1 MRNYDVE
8 KLKGLFYKMPNHYEI
23 LGLQSD
29 ADESEIK
36 KAYRSL
42 SFKYHPDRATGDAD
56 ESNNMM
62 QKLNEAYEILRDPQ
76 KRQQYD
82 NELNGVHMR
91 GMPPGFPGFPGFHM
105 NHGMPPGMPDIFE
118 MMFNMG
124 GMGGMGGGIEIVH
137 NGQGTFIKRHIGKPQ
152 TIVKSVSITLEQAF
166 AGGVL
171 PVEIERWVQNGD
183 LQITET
189 ETVNVNIPASI
200 NNNDSILLEGI
211 GNRISATHVGDVK
224 LQIVIEKH
232 PIFTRQGNDLIFKKT
247 LTLKEALCGTQFQF
261 EHLNGKMLTLN
272 ILNTVIFPG
281 GRKAFPNLGM
291 TTSGNLIV
299 EFDVT
304 FPATLT
310 AEQKGQLENI
320 L

>member
-1 MRNYDVE
+1 
-8 KLKGLFYKMPNHYEI
+8 MPNHYEI
-23 LGLQSD
+23 LGLQSN
-29 ADESEIK
+29 ADEGEIK

-42 SFKYHPDRATGDAD
+42 SFKYHPDRATGDPE
-56 ESNNMM
+56 ESNQMM

-76 KRQQYD
+76 KRKQYD
-82 NELNGVHMR
+82 NELNGVQ
-91 GMPPGFPGFPGFHM
+91 GFPFPMHHGM
-105 NHGMPPGMPDIFE
+105 RGMPPGMPDIFE

-124 GMGGMGGGIEIVH
+124 GMGGMGGGFGGIEIVH
-137 NGQGTFIKRHIGKPQ
+137 NGQGTFIKRHIGKPP
-152 TIVKSVSITLEQAF
+152 TISKTVSITLEQAF
-166 AGGVL
+166 VGGVL

-189 ETVNVNIPASI
+189 ETINVNIPASI

-211 GNRISATHVGDVK
+211 GNCINASHKGDVK

-232 PIFTRQGNDLIFKKT
+232 QMFTRQGNDLIFKKM

-261 EHLNGKMLTLN
+261 EHLNGKSLTLN
-272 ILNTVIFPG
+272 ISNTVIFPG

-304 FPATLT
+304 FPANLT
-310 AEQKGQLENI
+310 NEQKEQLANI

>member
-1 MRNYDVE
+1 
-8 KLKGLFYKMPNHYEI
+8 MPNHYEI

-29 ADESEIK
+29 ADEGEIK

-42 SFKYHPDRATGDAD
+42 SFKYHPDRATGDLE
-56 ESNNMM
+56 ESNQMM

-82 NELNGVHMR
+82 NELNG
-91 GMPPGFPGFPGFHM
+91 F
-105 NHGMPPGMPDIFE
+105 HGMPPGMPPGMHNIFE

-124 GMGGMGGGIEIVH
+124 NMGNMGGGIEIVH
-137 NGQGTFIKRHIGKPQ
+137 TSQGTFIKRHIGKPP
-152 TIVKSVSITLEQAF
+152 TISKTVSIKLEHAF
-166 AGGVL
+166 TGGVL
-171 PVEIERWVQNGD
+171 PIEIERWVQNGD

-189 ETVNVNIPASI
+189 ETINVNIPANI

-211 GNRISATHVGDVK
+211 GNRISASHVGDVK

-232 PIFTRQGNDLIFKKT
+232 PTFTRQGNDLIFKKN

-261 EHLNGKMLTLN
+261 EHLNGKSLTLN
-272 ILNTVIFPG
+272 VSNTVIFPG

-304 FPATLT
+304 FPANLT
-310 AEQKGQLENI
+310 NEQKEQLENI

>member
-1 MRNYDVE
+1 
-8 KLKGLFYKMPNHYEI
+8 MPNHYEI
-23 LGLQSD
+23 LGLQSN
-29 ADESEIK
+29 ADEGEIK

-42 SFKYHPDRATGDAD
+42 SFKYHPDRATCDPD
-56 ESNNMM
+56 ESNKMM

-82 NELNGVHMR
+82 NELNGVHAHN
-91 GMPPGFPGFPGFHM
+91 GFPGFPM
-105 NHGMPPGMPDIFE
+105 HGMPPGMPDIFE

-124 GMGGMGGGIEIVH
+124 GMHGMRGGFGGIEIVH

-152 TIVKSVSITLEQAF
+152 TISKSVSITLEQAF
-166 AGGVL
+166 VGGVL

-183 LQITET
+183 LQITEM
-189 ETVNVNIPASI
+189 ETINVNIPAGI

-211 GNRISATHVGDVK
+211 GNRINASHVGDVK
-224 LQIVIEKH
+224 LQIVIENH
-232 PIFTRQGNDLIFKKT
+232 ATFTRQGNDLIFKKN

-272 ILNTVIFPG
+272 VSNTVIFPG

-304 FPATLT
+304 FPASLT
-310 AEQKGQLENI
+310 TEQKDQLSII

>member
-1 MRNYDVE
+1 
-8 KLKGLFYKMPNHYEI
+8 MPNHYEI

-29 ADESEIK
+29 ADEGEIK
-36 KAYRSL
+36 KAYRTL
-42 SFKYHPDRATGDAD
+42 SFKYHPDRATGDPD
-56 ESNNMM
+56 ESNQMM

-76 KRQQYD
+76 KREQYD
-82 NELNGVHMR
+82 NELNGIQPGFPMR
-91 GMPPGFPGFPGFHM
+91 GM
-105 NHGMPPGMPDIFE
+105 HGMPPGMSNIFE
-118 MMFNMG
+118 MMFSMGGMGNMG
-124 GMGGMGGGIEIVH
+124 GMGGIEIIH

-152 TIVKSVSITLEQAF
+152 TISKTVSVTLEQAF
-166 AGGVL
+166 VGGVL

-183 LQITET
+183 LQITEM
-189 ETVNVNIPASI
+189 ETINVNIPANI

-211 GNRISATHVGDVK
+211 GNRINASHVGDVK
-224 LQIVIEKH
+224 IQIVIENH

-272 ILNTVIFPG
+272 VSNTVIFPG

-304 FPATLT
+304 FPASLT
-310 AEQKGQLENI
+310 TEQKDQLTII

>member
-1 MRNYDVE
+1 M
-8 KLKGLFYKMPNHYEI
+8 H
-23 LGLQSD
+23 
-29 ADESEIK
+29 
-36 KAYRSL
+36 
-42 SFKYHPDRATGDAD
+42 
-56 ESNNMM
+56 
-62 QKLNEAYEILRDPQ
+62 
-76 KRQQYD
+76 
-82 NELNGVHMR
+82 

-124 GMGGMGGGIEIVH
+124 GMGGGGIEIVH
-137 NGQGTFIKRHIGKPQ
+137 NGQGMFIKRHIGKPQ

-166 AGGVL
+166 VGGVL
-171 PVEIERWVQNGD
+171 PIEIERWVQNGD
-183 LQITET
+183 LQITEM
-189 ETVNVNIPASI
+189 ETVNVKIPANI

-211 GNRISATHVGDVK
+211 GNRINASHVGDVK

-232 PIFTRQGNDLIFKKT
+232 PVFTRQGNDLIFKKI

-261 EHLNGKMLTLN
+261 EHLNGKVLTLN
-272 ILNTVIFPG
+272 VLNTVIFPG

-291 TTSGNLIV
+291 ITSGNLIV

-310 AEQKGQLENI
+310 TEQKEQLANI

>member
-1 MRNYDVE
+1 
-8 KLKGLFYKMPNHYEI
+8 MPNHYEI

-29 ADESEIK
+29 ADEGEIK
-36 KAYRSL
+36 KAYRTL
-42 SFKYHPDRATGDAD
+42 SFKYHPDRATGDPD

-82 NELNGVHMR
+82 NELNGIQE
-91 GMPPGFPGFPGFHM
+91 FPMH
-105 NHGMPPGMPDIFE
+105 HGMPPGMPDIFE

-124 GMGGMGGGIEIVH
+124 GMGGMGGGFGGIEIVH
-137 NGQGTFIKRHIGKPQ
+137 NSQGTFIKRHIGKPQ
-152 TIVKSVSITLEQAF
+152 TISKTVSITLEQAF
-166 AGGVL
+166 TGGVL

-189 ETVNVNIPASI
+189 ETINLKIPAGI

-211 GNRISATHVGDVK
+211 GNRISKSHAGDVK
-224 LQIVIEKH
+224 IQIVIEKH
-232 PIFTRQGNDLIFKKT
+232 PIFTRQGNDLIFKKI

-261 EHLNGKMLTLN
+261 EHLNGKSLTLN
-272 ILNTVIFPG
+272 ISNTVIFPG
-281 GRKAFPNLGM
+281 GRKAFPNLGI
-291 TTSGNLIV
+291 TTGGNLIV

-310 AEQKGQLENI
+310 AEQKEQLTNI

>member
-1 MRNYDVE
+1 
-8 KLKGLFYKMPNHYEI
+8 MPTNHYEI
-23 LGLQSD
+23 LGLQSN
-29 ADESEIK
+29 ADEGEIK
-36 KAYRSL
+36 KAYRTL
-42 SFKYHPDRATGDAD
+42 SFKYHPDRATGDPE
-56 ESNNMM
+56 ESNQMM

-82 NELNGVHMR
+82 NELNGIPMH
-91 GMPPGFPGFPGFHM
+91 GMPPGFPGFPM
-105 NHGMPPGMPDIFE
+105 HGMPPGMPNIFE

-124 GMGGMGGGIEIVH
+124 GMGGNMGGGIEIIH

-152 TIVKSVSITLEQAF
+152 TISKTVSITLEQAF
-166 AGGVL
+166 TGGVL

-183 LQITET
+183 LQITEM
-189 ETVNVNIPASI
+189 ETVNVKIPANI
-200 NNNDSILLEGI
+200 NNNDCILLEGI
-211 GNRISATHVGDVK
+211 GNRINASHVGDVK

-232 PIFTRQGNDLIFKKT
+232 PVFTRQGNDLIFKKN

-261 EHLNGKMLTLN
+261 EHLNGKELTLN
-272 ILNTVIFPG
+272 VSNTVIFPG

-310 AEQKGQLENI
+310 TEQKEQLTNI

>member
-8 KLKGLFYKMPNHYEI
+8 KLKELFYIMPNHYEI

-29 ADESEIK
+29 ADEGEIK

-42 SFKYHPDRATGDAD
+42 SFKYHPDRATGDPE

-82 NELNGVHMR
+82 NELNGMPMH
-91 GMPPGFPGFPGFHM
+91 GMFPGFPGFHM
-105 NHGMPPGMPDIFE
+105 NHGMPGMPPGMPDIFE

-124 GMGGMGGGIEIVH
+124 GMSGGGGIEIVH

-152 TIVKSVSITLEQAF
+152 TISTTASITLEQAF
-166 AGGVL
+166 VGGVL
-171 PVEIERWVQNGD
+171 PVQIERWVQNGD

-189 ETVNVNIPASI
+189 ETVNVKIPVGI

-211 GNRISATHVGDVK
+211 GNRISASHVGDVK

-261 EHLNGKMLTLN
+261 EHLNGKVLTLN
-272 ILNTVIFPG
+272 VSNTVIFPG

-310 AEQKGQLENI
+310 TEQKEQLANI

>member
-1 MRNYDVE
+1 
-8 KLKGLFYKMPNHYEI
+8 MPTNHYEI
-23 LGLQSD
+23 LGLQSN
-29 ADESEIK
+29 ADEGEIK
-36 KAYRSL
+36 KAYRTL
-42 SFKYHPDRATGDAD
+42 SFKYHPDRATGDPE
-56 ESNNMM
+56 ESNQMM

-82 NELNGVHMR
+82 NELNGIPMH
-91 GMPPGFPGFPGFHM
+91 GMPPGFPGFPM
-105 NHGMPPGMPDIFE
+105 HGMPPGMPNIFE

-124 GMGGMGGGIEIVH
+124 GMGGNMGGGIEIIH

-152 TIVKSVSITLEQAF
+152 TISKTVSITLEQAF
-166 AGGVL
+166 TGGVL

-189 ETVNVNIPASI
+189 ETVNVKIPANI
-200 NNNDSILLEGI
+200 NNNDCILLEGI
-211 GNRISATHVGDVK
+211 GNRINASHVGDVK

-232 PIFTRQGNDLIFKKT
+232 PVFTRQGNDLIFKKN

-261 EHLNGKMLTLN
+261 EHLNGKELTLN
-272 ILNTVIFPG
+272 VSNTVIFPG

-310 AEQKGQLENI
+310 TEQKEQLTNI

>member
-1 MRNYDVE
+1 
-8 KLKGLFYKMPNHYEI
+8 MPNHYEI
-23 LGLQSD
+23 LGLQSN
-29 ADESEIK
+29 ADEGEIK
-36 KAYRSL
+36 KAYRTL
-42 SFKYHPDRATGDAD
+42 SFKYHPDRATGDPE

-82 NELNGVHMR
+82 NELNGIQ
-91 GMPPGFPGFPGFHM
+91 PGFPM
-105 NHGMPPGMPDIFE
+105 HGMPPGMSNIFE

-124 GMGGMGGGIEIVH
+124 GMGNMGGGFGGIEIIH
-137 NGQGTFIKRHIGKPQ
+137 NGHGTFIKRHIGKPQ
-152 TIVKSVSITLEQAF
+152 TIVKSISITLEQAF
-166 AGGVL
+166 TGGVL

-183 LQITET
+183 LQITEM
-189 ETVNVNIPASI
+189 ETIHVKIPANI

-211 GNRISATHVGDVK
+211 GNRINESHVGDVK
-224 LQIVIEKH
+224 LLIVIENNK
-232 PIFTRQGNDLIFKKT
+232 IFTRQGNDLIFKKT

-272 ILNTVIFPG
+272 VSNTVIFPG

-310 AEQKGQLENI
+310 TEQKDQLTNI